1 MMGNFADPT
10 EGNKGSNNLRDV
22 EERNERAH
30 RMKAPEAFMMRD
42 GDMQT
47 SSICDRYVISCENN
61 VVRVDFARPPDPPP
75 PQFPGAGALRIKDQ
89 DSQCPES
96 ARPISPPQPSS
107 VNPTEKLTA
116 FLKRYRRGR

>member
-61 VVRVDFARPPDPPP
+61 VVRVDFARPPIRLRRN
-75 PQFPGAGALRIKDQ
+75 FPGRARSVSKTRIA
-89 DSQCPES
+89 SVPS
-96 ARPISPPQPSS
+96 LLGLFRRHNHRPSTQQKS
-107 VNPTEKLTA
+107 
-116 FLKRYRRGR
+116 